1 MQRPPR
7 TLHRQPSEWDQI
19 DFCHSQYLYWG
30 SSKDVRYKSVDRV
43 ARVGMNLTL
52 LKGKRIWRMQGI
64 HGRILV
70 LAFSEKALTYF
81 EEFSL
86 RSEAVARVGMTR
98 TLPNGRFSLSLCLSM
113 TLSLSLA
120 CDLFLS
126 GPSYCGGFLETLTPL
141 PQSDRPGASSGR
153 LATSYSDTS
162 LIRKHTPLGPYRR
175 PTSKVV

>member
-1 MQRPPR
+1 MQRPPW

-98 TLPNGRFSLSLCLSM
+98 TLPNGRLSLCLSLAIPS
-113 TLSLSLA
+113 LSLSLA
-120 CDLFLS
+120 LSVSLWTFLLRWVLGDIDS
-126 GPSYCGGFLETLTPL
+126 PPAE
-141 PQSDRPGASSGR
+141 RPSGR
-153 LATSYSDTS
+153 FFRQARNL
-162 LIRKHTPLGPYRR
+162 LQ
-175 PTSKVV
+175 